1 MRSGCRTACGECT
14 CEGSPR
20 LRGVT
25 RRRSLLLVVALCA
38 ACSTLPEGQRATKPA
53 TGPPEVRQETV
64 EEHAAQFDE
73 EGPDRPAGSQDEL
86 AASVYIVAH
95 LTDAGYVSRLDAVPV
110 EDLVR
115 STNVVALPPSG
126 VEGEVIVVVAYD
138 TGEDR
143 ETGGYSIGTWLEV
156 ARALRAI
163 EPEHDVQFVAL
174 GAEHATASGGDL
186 GSRRLAQQLLDD
198 GRTPR
203 VVVVEDVEE
212 GEDTLVVGG
221 EAREELIREARSLG
235 VGRDRSYPRKDV
247 GAAFLAAGF
256 DTTAIGGGA
265 GAVGPVLLAYLA
277 GL

>member
-1 MRSGCRTACGECT
+1 MI
-14 CEGSPR
+14 
-20 LRGVT
+20 
-25 RRRSLLLVVALCA
+25 RRRSFLLALALALALCA

-53 TGPPEVRQETV
+53 SGPPEIQEETV

-73 EGPDRPAGSQDEL
+73 EEPDRPAGSQDEL

-115 STNVVALPPSG
+115 STNVVGLAPSG
-126 VEGEVIVVVAYD
+126 EEPEAIVVVGYD
-138 TGEDR
+138 TGEGTD
-143 ETGGYSIGTWLEV
+143 TGGYSISTWLEV

-174 GAEHATASGGDL
+174 GAEHATVEGGDL

-198 GRTPR
+198 GHTPH
-203 VVVVEDVEE
+203 VVVVEGVE
-212 GEDTLVVGG
+212 GGDDTLMVGG
-221 EAREELIREARSLG
+221 DAREELIEEARSLG
-235 VGRDRSYPRKDV
+235 VGRDTSYPRKDM

-256 DTTAIGGGA
+256 DTTVIGGAA